1 VIVVIV
7 KLMNNFLKLLSANM
21 VVDSLQS
28 IFKLLYLN
36 KSTVVSVDPL
46 ELLSQLFHVLGAE
59 NLNKQVQRC
68 LFQS

>member
-1 VIVVIV
+1 
-7 KLMNNFLKLLSANM
+7 MT
-21 VVDSLQS
+21 VDPLQS

-36 KSTVVSVDPL
+36 ESTVVIVDPL

-59 NLNKQVQRC
+59 HLNQQVQRC